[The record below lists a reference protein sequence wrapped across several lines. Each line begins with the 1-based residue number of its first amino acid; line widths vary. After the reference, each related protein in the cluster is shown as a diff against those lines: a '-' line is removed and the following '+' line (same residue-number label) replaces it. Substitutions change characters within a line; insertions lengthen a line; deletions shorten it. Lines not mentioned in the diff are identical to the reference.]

1 MLFNELDKIIDF
13 NDVILSLK
21 NKTITNQEIKNIDLL
36 IEKYKESNFLTELQI
51 EIHRYIKQGV

>member
-21 NKTITNQEIKNIDLL
+21 NNTITNQEIKNIDLL
-36 IEKYKESNFLTELQI
+36 IEKYKDSNFLTELQI
-51 EIHRYIKQGV
+51 EIHKYIKQGV

>member
-1 MLFNELDKIIDF
+1 MLFNELYKIIDF

-21 NKTITNQEIKNIDLL
+21 NKTITNQEIKNINLL

-51 EIHRYIKQGV
+51 EIHKYIKQGV

>member
-51 EIHRYIKQGV
+51 EIHKYIKQGV

>member
-21 NKTITNQEIKNIDLL
+21 NKTITNQEIKNINLL

-51 EIHRYIKQGV
+51 EIHKYIKQGV